1 MGRISG
7 ATYGGSVRYVAVTA
21 CPTGIAHTYMA
32 AEKLQTA
39 AAAAGHQIKVET
51 QGSIGAEN
59 VLTAADIAAADAVII
74 AADKNVEL
82 DRFAGKKVLKVGV
95 ADGVHK
101 PAELLDRAIN
111 APVQGGTV
119 VAATEEKVGVGQTL
133 YRALMAGVS
142 PMIPFV
148 VVGGLLIAVSLS
160 LGGSP
165 DPSGGLVVPEGS
177 FWWKMLQIGT
187 IAFKMMIP
195 ILAGFIAMSIAD
207 RPGLV
212 PGMITGLVANTGE
225 LYGSEAGSGFLG
237 AIVAGFLA
245 GYVTLTVKRVKV
257 PKFMAGIMPI
267 IVIPLVAT
275 VVSSLA
281 FIYVLGAPI
290 AGVFSGLTNWLSGL
304 TGANAVVLGVIL
316 GLMIAF
322 DMGGPVNKVAFLFG
336 VGLIA
341 TGQAAPMGMI
351 GAAIAAPPIG
361 QGLATVLRRKVYD
374 ESEQEL
380 GLAAMFMG
388 FFGITEG
395 AIPFAAA
402 DPARVIPAN
411 MVGGAVAGATA
422 ALFGATNAVPHGGGI
437 VALLGAVHGVPGYLI
452 AIALGSTVTAL
463 MTLGLKMRHQAKQ
476 QEAAAVPA
484 AAAREQ
490 SEQAIGSGAGA
501 ATAVATAPAK
511 VGLAQYITPETVA
524 VDLTATDRD
533 AAIAE
538 LVGIAAR
545 TGKVVDPAAVV
556 TSALAR
562 EAPVSTGLGDGI
574 AIPHAKTDA
583 VSEPVVVYARSRTGI
598 DWSSRDGVPASEI
611 FLIAVPEQAAG
622 DAHLSILSALSRK
635 LVNPAFRSKLSA
647 AGPDR
652 AYELLSNVQ

>member
-1 MGRISG
+1 M
-7 ATYGGSVRYVAVTA
+7 RYVAITA

-39 AAAAGHQIKVET
+39 AAEAGHEIKVET

-82 DRFAGKKVLKVGV
+82 DRFAGKRVLKVGV

-111 APVQGGTV
+111 APVQAGTAA
-119 VAATEEKVGVGQTL
+119 VATDQKVGLGATL

-160 LGGSP
+160 LGGTP
-165 DPSGGLVVPEGS
+165 DPSGGLVVPEGT

-187 IAFKMMIP
+187 IGFQMMIP

-212 PGMITGLVANTGE
+212 PGMITGIVANTGT

-237 AIVAGFLA
+237 AILAGFLA
-245 GYVTLTVKRVKV
+245 GYVTLGIKRVKV

-267 IVIPLVAT
+267 IVIPLFAT
-275 VVSSLA
+275 VVSALI

-290 AGVFSGLTNWLSGL
+290 AGLFTALTNWLSGL

-341 TGQAAPMGMI
+341 TGQTAPMGMI

-361 QGLATVLRRKVYD
+361 QGLATLLRRKLYD
-374 ESEQEL
+374 ESEQEM
-380 GLAAMFMG
+380 GLAATFMG

-422 ALFGATNAVPHGGGI
+422 AVFGATNAVPHGGGI

-476 QEAAAVPA
+476 RGSAETAAAESLEPSAV
-484 AAAREQ
+484 
-490 SEQAIGSGAGA
+490 GSGAAGA
-501 ATAVATAPAK
+501 RATGATGSATAVATAPAK
-511 VGLAQYITPETVA
+511 VGLAQYISAETVG
-524 VDLTATDRD
+524 VELTATDRD

-545 TGKVVDPAAVV
+545 TGKVNDPAAVV
-556 TSALAR
+556 ASALAR
-562 EAPVSTGLGDGI
+562 EATVSTGLGDGI

-583 VSEPVVVYARSRTGI
+583 VSEPVVVYARSRAGI
-598 DWSSRDGVPASEI
+598 DWSSRDGNPVTEL
-611 FLIAVPEQAAG
+611 FLIAVPQHAAG
-622 DAHLSILSALSRK
+622 DAHLTILGALSRK
-635 LVNPAFRSKLSA
+635 LVNAQFRSELSA
-647 AGPDR
+647 AGPGR
-652 AYELLSNVQ
+652 AYELLATVQ

>member
-1 MGRISG
+1 MRF
-7 ATYGGSVRYVAVTA
+7 VAITA

-32 AEKLQTA
+32 AEKLQVA
-39 AAAAGHQIKVET
+39 AAETGHEIKVET
-51 QGSIGAEN
+51 QGSIGTEN

-74 AADKNVEL
+74 AADKNVDL
-82 DRFAGKKVLKVGV
+82 GRFAGKKVLKVGV

-111 APVQGGTV
+111 APVQGGTAAV
-119 VAATEEKVGVGQTL
+119 ATEEKVGLGQTL

-160 LGGSP
+160 LGGTP
-165 DPSGGLVVPEGS
+165 DPEGGLVVPEGS

-187 IAFKMMIP
+187 IAFQMMIP

-212 PGMITGLVANTGE
+212 PGMITGIVANTGS

-245 GYVTLTVKRVKV
+245 GYVTLAVKRVKV

-267 IVIPLVAT
+267 IVIPLFAT

-290 AGVFSGLTNWLSGL
+290 AGLFSALTNWLSGL

-341 TGQAAPMGMI
+341 TGQTAPMGMI

-374 ESEQEL
+374 ESEQEM

-422 ALFGATNAVPHGGGI
+422 AIFGATNAVPHGGGI
-437 VALLGAVHGVPGYLI
+437 VAVLGAVHGIPGYLI

-463 MTLGLKMRHQAKQ
+463 MTLGLKMRHQAQ
-476 QEAAAVPA
+476 QQGAAEAPA
-484 AAAREQ
+484 AAS
-490 SEQAIGSGAGA
+490 SEPSERAAGPGAVA
-501 ATAVATAPAK
+501 ATSAIAVATAPAK
-511 VGLAQYITPETVA
+511 VGLGQYITPETVA
-524 VDLTATDRD
+524 VELTATDRD

-538 LVGIAAR
+538 MVGIAAR
-545 TGKVVDPAAVV
+545 TGKVNDPAAVV
-556 TSALAR
+556 ASALAR
-562 EAPVSTGLGDGI
+562 EATVSTGLGDGI

-583 VSEPVVVYARSRTGI
+583 VSEAVVVYARSRNGI
-598 DWSSRDGVPASEI
+598 DWSSRDGKPASEL

-622 DAHLSILSALSRK
+622 DAHLSILGALSRK
-635 LVNPAFRSKLSA
+635 LVNAQFRSELSA

-652 AYELLSNVQ
+652 AYELLATVQ

>member
-1 MGRISG
+1 M
-7 ATYGGSVRYVAVTA
+7 RYVAITA

-32 AEKLQTA
+32 AEKLQMA
-39 AAAAGHQIKVET
+39 ASEAGHEIKVET

-111 APVQGGTV
+111 APVQQGTAP
-119 VAATEEKVGVGQTL
+119 VAADEKGGLVTTL
-133 YRALMAGVS
+133 YKALMGGVS

-160 LGGSP
+160 LGGTP
-165 DPSGGLVVPEGS
+165 DAAGGLVVPEGS

-187 IAFKMMIP
+187 IAFQMMIP

-212 PGMITGLVANTGE
+212 PGMITGIVANTGT
-225 LYGSEAGSGFLG
+225 LNGSQAGSGFLG

-267 IVIPLVAT
+267 IVIPMVAT

-290 AGVFSGLTNWLSGL
+290 AGLFTALTNWLSGL
-304 TGANAVVLGVIL
+304 TGANAVVLGIIL

-341 TGQAAPMGMI
+341 TGQTAPMGMI
-351 GAAIAAPPIG
+351 GAAIAAPAIG
-361 QGLATVLRRKVYD
+361 QGLATVLRRKLYND
-374 ESEQEL
+374 SEQEM

-422 ALFGATNAVPHGGGI
+422 ALFGVTNAVPHGGGI
-437 VALLGAVHGVPGYLI
+437 VAVLGAVHGIPGYLI

-463 MTLGLKMRHQAKQ
+463 MTLGLKMRHRAKTA
-476 QEAAAVPA
+476 EAPAAVPS
-484 AAAREQ
+484 EQ
-490 SEQAIGSGAGA
+490 SEPPVGSAAGAVGA
-501 ATAVATAPAK
+501 ATAVAIAPAK
-511 VGLAQYITPETVA
+511 VGLAQYITADTVA
-524 VDLTATDRD
+524 VELTATDRD

-545 TGKVVDPAAVV
+545 TGKVDDPAAVV
-556 TSALAR
+556 ASALAR
-562 EAPVSTGLGDGI
+562 EATVSTGLGDGI

-583 VSEPVVVYARSRTGI
+583 VSEPVVVYARSRAGI
-598 DWSSRDGVPASEI
+598 DWSSRDGKPATEL

-622 DAHLSILSALSRK
+622 DAHLTILGGLSRK
-635 LVNPAFRSKLSA
+635 LVNPQFRAELSA

-652 AYELLSNVQ
+652 AYELLTAVQ

>member
-1 MGRISG
+1 
-7 ATYGGSVRYVAVTA
+7 
-21 CPTGIAHTYMA
+21 MA
-32 AEKLQTA
+32 AEKLQMA
-39 AAAAGHQIKVET
+39 ASEAGHEIKVET

-82 DRFAGKKVLKVGV
+82 DRFAGKKVLTVGV

-111 APVQGGTV
+111 APVQGGTAA
-119 VAATEEKVGVGQTL
+119 VAMEEKGGLGQTL

-160 LGGSP
+160 LGGTP
-165 DPSGGLVVPEGS
+165 DPSGGLVVPEGT

-187 IAFKMMIP
+187 IGFKLMIP

-212 PGMITGLVANTGE
+212 PGMITGIVANTGE

-245 GYVTLTVKRVKV
+245 GYVTLAIKRVKV

-267 IVIPLVAT
+267 IVIPLFAT

-290 AGVFSGLTNWLSGL
+290 AGLFTALTNWLSGL

-341 TGQAAPMGMI
+341 TGQTAPMGMI

-361 QGLATVLRRKVYD
+361 QGLATVLRRRLYD
-374 ESEQEL
+374 DSEQEL

-463 MTLGLKMRHQAKQ
+463 MTLGLKMRHRAKTAETP
-476 QEAAAVPA
+476 EAAPLEKL
-484 AAAREQ
+484 EQ
-490 SEQAIGSGAGA
+490 PVGSGSGAAQA
-501 ATAVATAPAK
+501 ATAVAIAPAK
-511 VGLAQYITPETVA
+511 VGLAQYITAETVA
-524 VDLTATDRD
+524 VELTATDRD

-545 TGKVVDPAAVV
+545 TGKVNDPATVV

-562 EAPVSTGLGDGI
+562 EATVSTGLGDGI

-583 VSEPVVVYARSRTGI
+583 VSEPVVVYARSRAGI
-598 DWSSRDGVPASEI
+598 DWSSRDGKPATEL

-622 DAHLSILSALSRK
+622 DAHLTILGALSRK
-635 LVNPAFRSKLSA
+635 LVNAQFRSELST

-652 AYELLSNVQ
+652 AYELLSDVQ

>member
-1 MGRISG
+1 
-7 ATYGGSVRYVAVTA
+7 
-21 CPTGIAHTYMA
+21 MA
-32 AEKLQTA
+32 AEKLQMA
-39 AAAAGHQIKVET
+39 ASEAGHEIKVET

-82 DRFAGKKVLKVGV
+82 DRFAGKKVLTVGV

-111 APVQGGTV
+111 APVQGGTAA
-119 VAATEEKVGVGQTL
+119 VAMEEKGGLGQTL

-160 LGGSP
+160 LGGTP
-165 DPSGGLVVPEGS
+165 DPSGGLVVPEGT

-187 IAFKMMIP
+187 IGFKLMIP

-212 PGMITGLVANTGE
+212 PGMITGIVANTGE

-245 GYVTLTVKRVKV
+245 GYVTLAIKRVKV

-267 IVIPLVAT
+267 IVIPLFAT

-290 AGVFSGLTNWLSGL
+290 AGLFTALTNWLSGL

-341 TGQAAPMGMI
+341 TGQTAPMGMI

-361 QGLATVLRRKVYD
+361 QGLATVLRRKLYD
-374 ESEQEL
+374 DSEQEL

-463 MTLGLKMRHQAKQ
+463 MTLGLKMRHRAKTAETP
-476 QEAAAVPA
+476 EAAPLEKL
-484 AAAREQ
+484 EQ
-490 SEQAIGSGAGA
+490 PVGSGSGAAQA
-501 ATAVATAPAK
+501 ATAVAIAPAK
-511 VGLAQYITPETVA
+511 VGLAQYITAETVA
-524 VDLTATDRD
+524 VELTATDRD

-545 TGKVVDPAAVV
+545 TGKVNDPATVV

-562 EAPVSTGLGDGI
+562 EATVSTGLGDGI

-583 VSEPVVVYARSRTGI
+583 VSEPVVVYARSRAGI
-598 DWSSRDGVPASEI
+598 DWSSRDGKPATEL

-622 DAHLSILSALSRK
+622 DAHLTILGALSRK
-635 LVNPAFRSKLSA
+635 LVNAQFRSELST

-652 AYELLSNVQ
+652 AYELLSDVQ

>member
-1 MGRISG
+1 
-7 ATYGGSVRYVAVTA
+7 
-21 CPTGIAHTYMA
+21 MA
-32 AEKLQTA
+32 AEKLQMA
-39 AAAAGHQIKVET
+39 ASEAGHEIKVET
-51 QGSIGAEN
+51 LGSIGSEN

-82 DRFAGKKVLKVGV
+82 DRFAGKRVLKVGV

-111 APVQGGTV
+111 APVQAGTAA
-119 VAATEEKVGVGQTL
+119 VATDEKVGLGQTL

-160 LGGSP
+160 VGDTP

-177 FWWKMLQIGT
+177 FWWKMLQIGS

-212 PGMITGLVANTGE
+212 PGMITGIVANTGE

-237 AIVAGFLA
+237 AILAGFLA
-245 GYVTLTVKRVKV
+245 GYVTRAVKRVKV

-267 IVIPLVAT
+267 IVIPLFAT
-275 VVSSLA
+275 VVSCLA

-290 AGVFSGLTNWLSGL
+290 AGLFTGLTNWLSGL
-304 TGANAVVLGVIL
+304 TGANAVVLGIIL

-341 TGQAAPMGMI
+341 TGQTAPMGMI

-361 QGLATVLRRKVYD
+361 QGLATVLRRKLYD
-374 ESEQEL
+374 ESEQEM

-452 AIALGSTVTAL
+452 AIALGSTATAL

-476 QEAAAVPA
+476 RGAAEAPVL
-484 AAAREQ
+484 EQ
-490 SEQAIGSGAGA
+490 SEQPGESGAAVAGA
-501 ATAVATAPAK
+501 AGLATAVATAPAK
-511 VGLAQYITPETVA
+511 VGLAQYITAETVA
-524 VDLTATDRD
+524 VELTATDRD

-545 TGKVVDPAAVV
+545 TGKVDDPAAVV
-556 TSALAR
+556 ASALAR
-562 EAPVSTGLGDGI
+562 EAFVSTGLGDGI

-583 VSEPVVVYARSRTGI
+583 VSEPVVVYARSRAGI
-598 DWSSRDGVPASEI
+598 DWSSRDGKPASDL
-611 FLIAVPEQAAG
+611 FLIAVPERAAG
-622 DAHLSILSALSRK
+622 DAHLRILGALSRK
-635 LVNPAFRSKLSA
+635 LVNPQFRSELSA

-652 AYELLSNVQ
+652 AYELLATVQ

>member
-1 MGRISG
+1 M
-7 ATYGGSVRYVAVTA
+7 RYVAVTA

-111 APVQGGTV
+111 APVQGGTAV
-119 VAATEEKVGVGQTL
+119 VATEEKVGLGQTL

-160 LGGSP
+160 LGGTP

-187 IAFKMMIP
+187 IGFKMMIP

-212 PGMITGLVANTGE
+212 PGMITGIVANTGD

-245 GYVTLTVKRVKV
+245 GYVTLTVKRLKV

-267 IVIPLVAT
+267 IVIPLFAT

-322 DMGGPVNKVAFLFG
+322 DMGGPVNKAAYTFAT
-336 VGLIA
+336 GLIA
-341 TGQAAPMGMI
+341 SQLYEPMAAAI
-351 GAAIAAPPIG
+351 GAGMTPP
-361 QGLATVLRRKVYD
+361 
-374 ESEQEL
+374 L
-380 GLAAMFMG
+380 GLALATKLFADRFSADEHEAG
-388 FFGITEG
+388 NAAAVLGISFITEG
-395 AIPFAAA
+395 AIPFAAK
-402 DPARVIPAN
+402 DPFRVIPSLMA
-411 MVGGAVAGATA
+411 GSAVAGMISMAV
-422 ALFGATNAVPHGGGI
+422 GAQLRVPHGGIFVLPIPNAVTSLGGYI
-437 VALLGAVHGVPGYLI
+437 VAMVAGTV
-452 AIALGSTVTAL
+452 VTAAL
-463 MTLGLKMRHQAKQ
+463 LAVLKPK
-476 QEAAAVPA
+476 
-484 AAAREQ
+484 
-490 SEQAIGSGAGA
+490 
-501 ATAVATAPAK
+501 
-511 VGLAQYITPETVA
+511 
-524 VDLTATDRD
+524 
-533 AAIAE
+533 
-538 LVGIAAR
+538 
-545 TGKVVDPAAVV
+545 
-556 TSALAR
+556 
-562 EAPVSTGLGDGI
+562 
-574 AIPHAKTDA
+574 
-583 VSEPVVVYARSRTGI
+583 
-598 DWSSRDGVPASEI
+598 
-611 FLIAVPEQAAG
+611 
-622 DAHLSILSALSRK
+622 
-635 LVNPAFRSKLSA
+635 
-647 AGPDR
+647 
-652 AYELLSNVQ
+652 SNV

>member
-1 MGRISG
+1 
-7 ATYGGSVRYVAVTA
+7 VRYVAITA

-32 AEKLQTA
+32 AEKLEMA
-39 AAAAGHQIKVET
+39 AADAGHEIKVET

-101 PAELLDRAIN
+101 PAELLERAVN
-111 APVQGGTV
+111 APVQAGTAA
-119 VAATEEKVGVGQTL
+119 AATEEKGSLGATL

-160 LGGSP
+160 LGGTP

-177 FWWKMLQIGT
+177 FWGKMLEIGS
-187 IAFKMMIP
+187 IAFKLMIP

-212 PGMITGLVANTGE
+212 PGMITGNVDNNAS

-245 GYVTLTVKRVKV
+245 GYVTLAIKRVKV

-267 IVIPLVAT
+267 IVIPMFAT
-275 VVSSLA
+275 VISSLA

-290 AGVFSGLTNWLSGL
+290 AGLFTGLTNWLSGL

-341 TGQAAPMGMI
+341 TGQTAPMGMI

-361 QGLATVLRRKVYD
+361 QGLATVLRRKLYN
-374 ESEQEL
+374 ETEHEM

-402 DPARVIPAN
+402 DPARVIPSN

-422 ALFGATNAVPHGGGI
+422 ALFGATNSVPHGGGI

-452 AIALGSTVTAL
+452 AIILGSVVTAL
-463 MTLGLKMRHQAKQ
+463 LTVGLKARHQATPLGAAE
-476 QEAAAVPA
+476 EAV
-484 AAAREQ
+484 RDQ
-490 SEQAIGSGAGA
+490 SEQAIGSGAATVAAGGA
-501 ATAVATAPAK
+501 GTALATAPAK

-538 LVGIAAR
+538 LVDIAAR
-545 TGKVVDPAAVV
+545 TGRVTDPAEVLS
-556 TSALAR
+556 SALAR
-562 EAPVSTGLGDGI
+562 EAFVSTGLGDGI

-583 VSEPVVVYARSRTGI
+583 VSEPVVVYARSRAGI
-598 DWSSRDGVPASEI
+598 DWGSRDGKPASEL
-611 FLIAVPEQAAG
+611 FLIAVPEHAAG
-622 DAHLSILSALSRK
+622 DTHLTILGSLSRK
-635 LVNPAFRSKLSA
+635 LVNPQWRSELSG

-652 AYELLSNVQ
+652 AYELLSTVQ

>member
-1 MGRISG
+1 
-7 ATYGGSVRYVAVTA
+7 
-21 CPTGIAHTYMA
+21 MA
-32 AEKLQTA
+32 AEKLQMA
-39 AAAAGHQIKVET
+39 ASEAGHEIKVET

-95 ADGVHK
+95 TDGVHK
-101 PAELLDRAIN
+101 PAELLERAIN
-111 APVQGGTV
+111 APVQAGTAAVATDDKGGL
-119 VAATEEKVGVGQTL
+119 GQTL
-133 YRALMAGVS
+133 YRSLMAGVS

-160 LGGSP
+160 LGGTP

-177 FWWKMLQIGT
+177 FWGKMLEIGS

-207 RPGLV
+207 RPGLA
-212 PGMITGLVANTGE
+212 PGMITGIVANTGT

-237 AIVAGFLA
+237 AIAAGFLA
-245 GYVTLTVKRVKV
+245 GYVTLAIKRVKV

-267 IVIPLVAT
+267 IVIPLFAT
-275 VVSSLA
+275 VISSLA

-290 AGVFSGLTNWLSGL
+290 AGLFTALTNWLSGL

-341 TGQAAPMGMI
+341 TGQTAPMGMI

-361 QGLATVLRRKVYD
+361 QGLATLLRRKLYN
-374 ESEQEL
+374 ESEHEM
-380 GLAAMFMG
+380 GLAALFMG

-437 VALLGAVHGVPGYLI
+437 VALLGAVHGIPGYFL
-452 AIALGSTVTAL
+452 AIALGSIVTAL
-463 MTLGLKMRHQAKQ
+463 MTVGLKSRHQAKQ
-476 QEAAAVPA
+476 PATPEPPA
-484 AAAREQ
+484 ASPPAQ
-490 SEQAIGSGAGA
+490 SAVGSGAA
-501 ATAVATAPAK
+501 TAAVATAVATAPAK
-511 VGLAQYITPETVA
+511 VGLAQYITPDTVA
-524 VDLTATDRD
+524 VDLTATDRN

-545 TGKVVDPAAVV
+545 TGRVDDPAAVIS
-556 TSALAR
+556 SALAR
-562 EAPVSTGLGDGI
+562 EAFVSTGLGDGI

-583 VSEPVVVYARSRTGI
+583 VSEPVVVYARSRAGI
-598 DWSSRDGVPASEI
+598 DWSARDGKPATEL

-622 DAHLSILSALSRK
+622 DAHLSILGSLSRK
-635 LVNPAFRSKLSA
+635 LVNPQWRSELTA
-647 AGPDR
+647 AGPER
-652 AYELLSNVQ
+652 AYELLSAVQ

>member
-1 MGRISG
+1 M
-7 ATYGGSVRYVAVTA
+7 RYVAVTA

-39 AAAAGHQIKVET
+39 AADAGHEIKVET

-82 DRFAGKKVLKVGV
+82 DRFAGKRVLKVGV

-101 PAELLDRAIN
+101 PAELLQRAIN
-111 APVQGGTV
+111 APIQGGTV
-119 VAATEEKVGVGQTL
+119 AVATDEKSGLGQTL

-160 LGGSP
+160 LGGTP

-187 IAFKMMIP
+187 IGFKMMIP

-212 PGMITGLVANTGE
+212 PGMITGIVANTGE

-237 AIVAGFLA
+237 AILAGFLA
-245 GYVTLTVKRVKV
+245 GYVTLTIKRLKV

-267 IVIPLVAT
+267 IVIPLFAT
-275 VVSSLA
+275 VVSCLA

-290 AGVFSGLTNWLSGL
+290 AGVFTGLTNWLSGL

-341 TGQAAPMGMI
+341 TGQTAPMGMI

-361 QGLATVLRRKVYD
+361 QGLATVLRRKLYD

-437 VALLGAVHGVPGYLI
+437 VALLGAVHGVVGYLI
-452 AIALGSTVTAL
+452 AIALGSVVTAL
-463 MTLGLKMRHQAKQ
+463 MTVGLKMRHRATQDD
-476 QEAAAVPA
+476 A
-484 AAAREQ
+484 AAAPAVASIEPTVVT
-490 SEQAIGSGAGA
+490 AGAAGA

-511 VGLAQYITPETVA
+511 VSLAQYISPDTVA
-524 VDLTATDRD
+524 IELAATDRD

-545 TGKVVDPAAVV
+545 TGKVTDPAGVV
-556 TSALAR
+556 AGALAR
-562 EAPVSTGLGDGI
+562 EAAVSTGLGDGI

-583 VSEPVVVYARSRTGI
+583 VTEPVVVYARSRAGI
-598 DWSSRDGVPASEI
+598 DWSSRDGIPATEL
-611 FLIAVPEQAAG
+611 FLIAVPEHAAG
-622 DAHLSILSALSRK
+622 NTHLSILGALSRK
-635 LVNPAFRSKLSA
+635 LVNAKFRAELSA

-652 AYELLSNVQ
+652 AYELLSSVE

>member
-1 MGRISG
+1 M
-7 ATYGGSVRYVAVTA
+7 RYVAVTA

-32 AEKLQTA
+32 AEKLQMA
-39 AAAAGHQIKVET
+39 AAEAGHEIKVET

-82 DRFAGKKVLKVGV
+82 DRFAGKKVLRVGV

-101 PAELLDRAIN
+101 PAELLTRAIN
-111 APVQGGTV
+111 APVQEGTAA
-119 VAATEEKVGVGQTL
+119 VATDEKAGLGQTL

-160 LGGSP
+160 LGGTP
-165 DPSGGLVVPEGS
+165 DAEGGLAVPEGS
-177 FWWKMLQIGT
+177 FWWKLLQIGK
-187 IAFKMMIP
+187 IGFQMMIP

-212 PGMITGLVANTGE
+212 PGMITGIVANTGS

-245 GYVTLTVKRVKV
+245 GYVTLTIKRLKV

-267 IVIPLVAT
+267 IVIPLFAT

-290 AGVFSGLTNWLSGL
+290 AGLFSGLTNWLSGL

-341 TGQAAPMGMI
+341 TGQTAPMGMI

-361 QGLATVLRRKVYD
+361 QGLATVLRRTLYD
-374 ESEQEL
+374 DSEQEL

-437 VALLGAVHGVPGYLI
+437 VAVLGAVHGIPGYLI
-452 AIALGSTVTAL
+452 AIALGSVVTAL
-463 MTLGLKMRHQAKQ
+463 TTVGLKMRHRAKPA
-476 QEAAAVPA
+476 EAPA
-484 AAAREQ
+484 AASLEQ
-490 SEQAIGSGAGA
+490 SEQAVGSGSGAAQATTAVA
-501 ATAVATAPAK
+501 ATAVITAPAK
-511 VGLAQYITPETVA
+511 VGLAQYITADTVA
-524 VDLTATDRD
+524 VELASTDRD

-545 TGKVVDPAAVV
+545 TGKVNDPAAVV
-556 TSALAR
+556 ASALAR
-562 EAPVSTGLGDGI
+562 EATVSTGLGDGI

-583 VSEPVVVYARSRTGI
+583 VSEPVVVYARSRAGI
-598 DWSSRDGVPASEI
+598 DWSSRDGKPATEL

-622 DAHLSILSALSRK
+622 DAHLTILSALSRK
-635 LVNPAFRSKLSA
+635 LVNPQFRSELST

-652 AYELLSNVQ
+652 AYELLTTVQ

>member
-1 MGRISG
+1 M
-7 ATYGGSVRYVAVTA
+7 RYVAITA

-32 AEKLQTA
+32 AEKLQMA
-39 AAAAGHQIKVET
+39 ASEAGHEIKVET

-82 DRFAGKKVLKVGV
+82 DRFAGKKVLTVGV

-111 APVQGGTV
+111 APVQGGTAA
-119 VAATEEKVGVGQTL
+119 VAMEEKGGLGQTL

-160 LGGSP
+160 LGGTP
-165 DPSGGLVVPEGS
+165 DPSGGLVVPEGT

-187 IAFKMMIP
+187 IGFKLMIP

-212 PGMITGLVANTGE
+212 PGMITGIVANTGE

-245 GYVTLTVKRVKV
+245 GYVTLAIKRVKV

-267 IVIPLVAT
+267 IVIPLFAT

-290 AGVFSGLTNWLSGL
+290 AGLFTALTNWLSGL

-341 TGQAAPMGMI
+341 TGQTAPMGMI

-361 QGLATVLRRKVYD
+361 QGLATVLRRKLYD
-374 ESEQEL
+374 DSEQEL

-463 MTLGLKMRHQAKQ
+463 MTLGLKMRHRAKTAETP
-476 QEAAAVPA
+476 EAAPLEKL
-484 AAAREQ
+484 EQ
-490 SEQAIGSGAGA
+490 PVGSGSGAAQA
-501 ATAVATAPAK
+501 ATAVAIAPAK
-511 VGLAQYITPETVA
+511 VGLAQYITAETVA
-524 VDLTATDRD
+524 VELTATDRD

-545 TGKVVDPAAVV
+545 TGKVNDPATVV

-562 EAPVSTGLGDGI
+562 EATVSTGLGDGI

-583 VSEPVVVYARSRTGI
+583 VSEPVVVYARSRAGI
-598 DWSSRDGVPASEI
+598 DWSSRDGKPATEL

-622 DAHLSILSALSRK
+622 DAHLTILGALSRK
-635 LVNPAFRSKLSA
+635 LVNAQFRSELST

-652 AYELLSNVQ
+652 AYELLSDVQ

>member
-1 MGRISG
+1 M
-7 ATYGGSVRYVAVTA
+7 RYVAVTA

-32 AEKLQTA
+32 AEKLQMA
-39 AAAAGHQIKVET
+39 ADEGGHEIKVET

-95 ADGVHK
+95 AEGVHK
-101 PAELLDRAIN
+101 PAELLARAIN
-111 APVQGGTV
+111 APVQGGTAAV
-119 VAATEEKVGVGQTL
+119 VTEEKVGLGQNL
-133 YRALMAGVS
+133 YRSLMAGVS

-160 LGGSP
+160 LGGTP
-165 DPSGGLVVPEGS
+165 DPSGGLVVPEGT

-187 IAFKMMIP
+187 IAFQMMIP

-212 PGMITGLVANTGE
+212 PGMITGIVANTGN

-237 AIVAGFLA
+237 AILAGFLA
-245 GYVTLTVKRVKV
+245 GYVTLAIKGVKV

-267 IVIPLVAT
+267 IVIPMVAT

-281 FIYVLGAPI
+281 FIYVLGRPI
-290 AGVFSGLTNWLSGL
+290 AGLFTALTNWLSGL
-304 TGANAVVLGVIL
+304 TGANAVLLGVIL

-341 TGQAAPMGMI
+341 TGQTAPMGMI

-361 QGLATVLRRKVYD
+361 QGLATLLRRKLYND
-374 ESEQEL
+374 SEKEM

-422 ALFGATNAVPHGGGI
+422 ALFGVANSVPHGGGI
-437 VALLGAVHGVPGYLI
+437 VALLGAVQGVPGYLI
-452 AIALGSTVTAL
+452 AIGLGSTVTAL
-463 MTLGLKMRHQAKQ
+463 MTLGLKSRHQAKQ
-476 QEAAAVPA
+476 QGAAEAPATAPRETSEATAVSGGAAVGTAAA
-484 AAAREQ
+484 
-490 SEQAIGSGAGA
+490 
-501 ATAVATAPAK
+501 AVATAPAK
-511 VGLAQYITPETVA
+511 VGLAQYITADTVG
-524 VDLTATDRD
+524 VELTATDREG
-533 AAIAE
+533 AIAE
-538 LVGIAAR
+538 LVDIAAR
-545 TGKVVDPAAVV
+545 TGRVNDPAEVVSSAV
-556 TSALAR
+556 AR
-562 EAPVSTGLGDGI
+562 ERAITTALGDGI

-583 VSEPVVVYARSRTGI
+583 VSEPVVVYARSREGI
-598 DWSSRDGVPASEI
+598 DWSARDGKPATEL

-622 DAHLSILSALSRK
+622 DAHLSILGSLSRK
-635 LVNPAFRSKLSA
+635 LVNPQFRAELSA
-647 AGPDR
+647 AGPQR
-652 AYELLSNVQ
+652 AYEMLGTVQ

>member
-1 MGRISG
+1 M
-7 ATYGGSVRYVAVTA
+7 RYVAITA

-32 AEKLQTA
+32 AEKLQMA
-39 AAAAGHQIKVET
+39 AAESGHEIKVET

-95 ADGVHK
+95 ADGVQK

-111 APVQGGTV
+111 APVQSGTAAV
-119 VAATEEKVGVGQTL
+119 ATEEKTGLGQTL

-160 LGGSP
+160 LGGTP
-165 DPSGGLVVPEGS
+165 DAEGGLVVPEGS
-177 FWWKMLQIGT
+177 FWWKLLQIGT

-212 PGMITGLVANTGE
+212 PGMITGIVANTGD
-225 LYGSEAGSGFLG
+225 LYGSAAGSGFLG
-237 AIVAGFLA
+237 AILAGFLA
-245 GYVTLTVKRVKV
+245 GYVTRAVKRVKV

-267 IVIPLVAT
+267 IVIPLFAT
-275 VVSSLA
+275 VFSCLV

-290 AGVFSGLTNWLSGL
+290 AGLFTGLTNWLSGL
-304 TGANAVVLGVIL
+304 TGANAVVLGIIL

-341 TGQAAPMGMI
+341 TGQTAPMGMI

-361 QGLATVLRRKVYD
+361 QGLATVLRRKLYD
-374 ESEQEL
+374 DSEQEL

-437 VALLGAVHGVPGYLI
+437 VALLGAVHGIPGYLI

-463 MTLGLKMRHQAKQ
+463 MTLGLKMRHQAKTA
-476 QEAAAVPA
+476 EAPA
-484 AAAREQ
+484 AESLVQPAVGA
-490 SEQAIGSGAGA
+490 GSGAALA
-501 ATAVATAPAK
+501 ATAVAVAPAK
-511 VGLAQYITPETVA
+511 VGLAQYITAETVA
-524 VDLTATDRD
+524 VELTATDRD

-545 TGKVVDPAAVV
+545 TGKVNDPAAVV
-556 TSALAR
+556 ASALAR
-562 EAPVSTGLGDGI
+562 EATVSTGLGDGI

-583 VSEPVVVYARSRTGI
+583 VAEPVVVYARSRAGI
-598 DWSSRDGVPASEI
+598 DWSSRDGKPATEL

-622 DAHLSILSALSRK
+622 DAHLTILGALSRK
-635 LVNPAFRSKLSA
+635 LVNPQFRSELSA

-652 AYELLSNVQ
+652 AYELLTTVSNG

>member
-1 MGRISG
+1 M
-7 ATYGGSVRYVAVTA
+7 RYVAITA

-32 AEKLQTA
+32 AEKLQA
-39 AAAAGHQIKVET
+39 AAADAGHEIKVET

-82 DRFAGKKVLKVGV
+82 DRFAGKRVLKVGV

-101 PAELLDRAIN
+101 PAELLDRALK

-119 VAATEEKVGVGQTL
+119 AVATEEKSGVGQTL

-160 LGGSP
+160 LGGTP

-187 IAFKMMIP
+187 IGFKMMIP

-212 PGMITGLVANTGE
+212 PGMITGIVANTGT

-237 AIVAGFLA
+237 AILAGFLA
-245 GYVTLTVKRVKV
+245 GYVTSTIKRVKV

-267 IVIPLVAT
+267 IVIPLLAT
-275 VVSSLA
+275 VVSCLA

-341 TGQAAPMGMI
+341 TGQTAPMGMI

-361 QGLATVLRRKVYD
+361 QGLATVLRRTLYD
-374 ESEQEL
+374 DSEQEL

-437 VALLGAVHGVPGYLI
+437 VALLGAVHGVVGYLI
-452 AIALGSTVTAL
+452 AIALGSGVTAL
-463 MTLGLKMRHQAKQ
+463 MTVGLKMRHHAAQSDAGEAPAAPPMEQ
-476 QEAAAVPA
+476 SSVGVGTAGVAAAAAVV
-484 AAAREQ
+484 
-490 SEQAIGSGAGA
+490 
-501 ATAVATAPAK
+501 TASVK
-511 VGLAQYITPETVA
+511 VGLAQYITPDTVA
-524 VDLTATDRD
+524 VELSATDRD

-545 TGKVVDPAAVV
+545 TGRVNDPAAVV
-556 TSALAR
+556 ASALAR
-562 EAPVSTGLGDGI
+562 EATVSTGLGDGI

-583 VSEPVVVYARSRTGI
+583 VSEPVVVYARSRAGI
-598 DWSSRDGVPASEI
+598 DWSSRDGKPATEL

-622 DAHLSILSALSRK
+622 NTHLSILGSLSRK
-635 LVNPAFRSKLSA
+635 LVNAQFRSELSA

-652 AYELLSNVQ
+652 VYELLASVE

>member
-1 MGRISG
+1 M
-7 ATYGGSVRYVAVTA
+7 RYVAVTA

-32 AEKLQTA
+32 AEKLQTVA
-39 AAAAGHQIKVET
+39 ADLGHEIKVET

-59 VLTAADIAAADAVII
+59 VLTAADIASADAVII

-82 DRFAGKKVLKVGV
+82 GRFAGKKVLKVGV
-95 ADGVHK
+95 ADGIHK
-101 PAELLDRAIN
+101 PAELFERAIA
-111 APVQGGTV
+111 APVQSGIAS
-119 VAATEEKVGVGQTL
+119 AATEENASLGQTL

-160 LGGSP
+160 LGGTP

-187 IAFKMMIP
+187 IGFKMMIP

-212 PGMITGLVANTGE
+212 PGMITGIVANTGD

-237 AIVAGFLA
+237 AILAGFLA

-290 AGVFSGLTNWLSGL
+290 AGIFNGLTNWLSGL

-341 TGQAAPMGMI
+341 TGQMAPMGMI

-361 QGLATVLRRKVYD
+361 QGLATVLRRKLYD

-411 MVGGAVAGATA
+411 MLGGAVAGATA
-422 ALFGATNAVPHGGGI
+422 ALFGSTNAVPHGGGI
-437 VALLGAVHGVPGYLI
+437 VALLGAVHGVVGYLI
-452 AIALGSTVTAL
+452 AIALGSAVTAVT
-463 MTLGLKMRHQAKQ
+463 TLGLKARHQAKQ
-476 QEAAAVPA
+476 RGTAEAPA
-484 AAAREQ
+484 TAPLEH
-490 SEQAIGSGAGA
+490 SEQARVSGAV
-501 ATAVATAPAK
+501 AVATAPAK
-511 VGLAQYITPETVA
+511 IGLARYITADTVA
-524 VDLTATDRD
+524 VELSATDRD

-545 TGKVVDPAAVV
+545 TGKVNDPAAVV
-556 TSALAR
+556 AGALAR
-562 EAPVSTGLGDGI
+562 EATVSTGLGDGI

-583 VSEPVVVYARSRTGI
+583 VSEPVVVYARSRAGI
-598 DWSSRDGVPASEI
+598 DWSSRDGIPAKDL

-635 LVNPAFRSKLSA
+635 LVNAQFRSELSA
-647 AGPDR
+647 AGPVR
-652 AYELLSNVQ
+652 AYELLSDVR

>member
-1 MGRISG
+1 M
-7 ATYGGSVRYVAVTA
+7 RYVAITA

-32 AEKLQTA
+32 AEKLQMA
-39 AAAAGHQIKVET
+39 ASESGHELKVET

-74 AADKNVEL
+74 AADKNVDL
-82 DRFAGKKVLKVGV
+82 DRFAGKRVLTVGV
-95 ADGVHK
+95 ADGIHK
-101 PAELLDRAIN
+101 PAELLMRAIN
-111 APVQGGTV
+111 APVQAGTAAV
-119 VAATEEKVGVGQTL
+119 ATEENISLGQTL

-160 LGGSP
+160 LGGTP
-165 DPSGGLVVPEGS
+165 DPSGGLVVPEGT

-187 IAFKMMIP
+187 IGFQMMIP

-212 PGMITGLVANTGE
+212 PGMITGIVANTGTI
-225 LYGSEAGSGFLG
+225 YGSEAGSGFLG
-237 AIVAGFLA
+237 AILAGFLA
-245 GYVTLTVKRVKV
+245 GYVTLAIKRVKV

-267 IVIPLVAT
+267 IVIPMFAT

-281 FIYVLGAPI
+281 FIYVLGKPI
-290 AGVFSGLTNWLSGL
+290 AGLFSALTNWLSGL
-304 TGANAVVLGVIL
+304 SGANAVVLGIIL
-316 GLMIAF
+316 GVMIAF

-341 TGQAAPMGMI
+341 TGQTAPMGMI

-361 QGLATVLRRKVYD
+361 QGLATVLRRKLYD
-374 ESEQEL
+374 DSEQEM

-388 FFGITEG
+388 LFGITEG

-422 ALFGATNAVPHGGGI
+422 ALFGVTNAVPHGGGI
-437 VALLGAVHGVPGYLI
+437 VAVLGAVHGIPGYLI
-452 AIALGSTVTAL
+452 AIALGSIVTAL
-463 MTLGLKMRHQAKQ
+463 MTLGLKMRHQANQ
-476 QEAAAVPA
+476 RGAARVPA
-484 AAAREQ
+484 AASLEQ
-490 SEQAIGSGAGA
+490 SEHAVGSGFGAAQA

-511 VGLAQYITPETVA
+511 VGLAQYITAETVA

-545 TGKVVDPAAVV
+545 TGRVNNPAAVV
-556 TSALAR
+556 ASALDR
-562 EAPVSTGLGDGI
+562 EAFVSTGLGDGI

-583 VSEPVVVYARSRTGI
+583 VSEPVVVYARSRAGI
-598 DWSSRDGVPASEI
+598 DWSSRDGKPATEL

-622 DAHLSILSALSRK
+622 DAHLTILGSLSRK
-635 LVNPAFRSKLSA
+635 LVNPQFRSELSA
-647 AGPDR
+647 AGPDQ
-652 AYELLSNVQ
+652 AYELLATVE

>member
-1 MGRISG
+1 M
-7 ATYGGSVRYVAVTA
+7 RYVAVTA

-32 AEKLQTA
+32 AEKLQMA
-39 AAAAGHQIKVET
+39 ASEAGHEIKVET

-74 AADKNVEL
+74 AADKNVEV

-101 PAELLDRAIN
+101 PAELLERAIN
-111 APVQGGTV
+111 APVQAGTV
-119 VAATEEKVGVGQTL
+119 AVATEEKGGLGQTL

-160 LGGSP
+160 LGGTP

-177 FWWKMLQIGT
+177 FWGKMLEIGS

-207 RPGLV
+207 RPGLA
-212 PGMITGLVANTGE
+212 PGMITGIVANTGS

-245 GYVTLTVKRVKV
+245 GYVTLAVKRLKV

-267 IVIPLVAT
+267 IVIPLIGT

-290 AGVFSGLTNWLSGL
+290 AGLFGALTRWLSGL

-341 TGQAAPMGMI
+341 TGQTAPMGMI

-361 QGLATVLRRKVYD
+361 QGLATVLRRTLYD
-374 ESEQEL
+374 DSEQEL

-437 VALLGAVHGVPGYLI
+437 VALLGAVHGIPGYFI
-452 AIALGSTVTAL
+452 AIALGSSVTAL
-463 MTLGLKMRHQAKQ
+463 MTVGLKSRHQAKQ
-476 QEAAAVPA
+476 PNAAKAPETASPEPSAPAVASIAAA
-484 AAAREQ
+484 
-490 SEQAIGSGAGA
+490 GT

-511 VGLAQYITPETVA
+511 VGLAQYITPDTVA
-524 VDLTATDRD
+524 VELTATDRD

-538 LVGIAAR
+538 LVDIAAR
-545 TGKVVDPAAVV
+545 TGRVDDAAAVV

-562 EAPVSTGLGDGI
+562 EAFVSTGLGDGI

-583 VSEPVVVYARSRTGI
+583 VSEPVVVYARAREGI
-598 DWSSRDGVPASEI
+598 DWSARDGKAATEL

-622 DAHLSILSALSRK
+622 DTHLSILGALSRK
-635 LVNPAFRSKLSA
+635 LVNPQWRSELTA
-647 AGPDR
+647 AEPAR
-652 AYELLSNVQ
+652 AYELLSAVQ

>member
-1 MGRISG
+1 
-7 ATYGGSVRYVAVTA
+7 
-21 CPTGIAHTYMA
+21 MA

-39 AAAAGHQIKVET
+39 AAEAGHEIKVET

-74 AADKNVEL
+74 AADKNVEM

-101 PAELLDRAIN
+101 PAELLERAIN
-111 APVQGGTV
+111 APVQGGTIAV
-119 VAATEEKVGVGQTL
+119 ATEEKTGLGQTL

-160 LGGSP
+160 LGGTP
-165 DPSGGLVVPEGS
+165 DPSGGLAVPEGS

-187 IAFKMMIP
+187 IGFKMMIP

-212 PGMITGLVANTGE
+212 PGMITGIVANTGE
-225 LYGSEAGSGFLG
+225 LYGSGAGSGFLG
-237 AIVAGFLA
+237 AILAGFLA
-245 GYVTLTVKRVKV
+245 GYVTRAIKRVKV
-257 PKFMAGIMPI
+257 PRFMAGIMPI
-267 IVIPLVAT
+267 IVSPLFAT
-275 VVSSLA
+275 VVSCLA
-281 FIYVLGAPI
+281 FIYALGAPI
-290 AGVFSGLTNWLSGL
+290 AGLFTGLTNWLSGL
-304 TGANAVVLGVIL
+304 TGANAVVLGIIL

-361 QGLATVLRRKVYD
+361 QGLATVLRRKLYD
-374 ESEQEL
+374 DSEQEL

-411 MVGGAVAGATA
+411 MAGGAVAGATA

-463 MTLGLKMRHQAKQ
+463 MTVGLKLRHRAKQ
-476 QEAAAVPA
+476 SDAAETPA
-484 AAAREQ
+484 AATLDQ
-490 SEQAIGSGAGA
+490 SGQPVGSGAGGV
-501 ATAVATAPAK
+501 ATATVVATAPAK
-511 VGLAQYITPETVA
+511 VGLAQYISPDTVG
-524 VDLTATDRD
+524 VELTATDRD

-545 TGKVVDPAAVV
+545 TGRVNDPAAVV

-562 EAPVSTGLGDGI
+562 EATVSTGLGDGI

-583 VSEPVVVYARSRTGI
+583 VSEPVVVYARSRAGI
-598 DWSSRDGVPASEI
+598 DWGSRDGKPASEL

-622 DAHLSILSALSRK
+622 DAHLAILGALSRK
-635 LVNPAFRSKLSA
+635 LVNAQFRSELSA
-647 AGPDR
+647 AGPGR
-652 AYELLSNVQ
+652 AYDLLSTVR

>member
-1 MGRISG
+1 M
-7 ATYGGSVRYVAVTA
+7 
-21 CPTGIAHTYMA
+21 
-32 AEKLQTA
+32 
-39 AAAAGHQIKVET
+39 
-51 QGSIGAEN
+51 
-59 VLTAADIAAADAVII
+59 
-74 AADKNVEL
+74 
-82 DRFAGKKVLKVGV
+82 
-95 ADGVHK
+95 
-101 PAELLDRAIN
+101 
-111 APVQGGTV
+111 
-119 VAATEEKVGVGQTL
+119 
-133 YRALMAGVS
+133 
-142 PMIPFV
+142 
-148 VVGGLLIAVSLS
+148 
-160 LGGSP
+160 
-165 DPSGGLVVPEGS
+165 PEGS

-187 IAFKMMIP
+187 IGFKLMIP

-212 PGMITGLVANTGE
+212 PGMITGIVANTGE

-245 GYVTLTVKRVKV
+245 GYVTLAIKRVKV

-267 IVIPLVAT
+267 IVIPLFAT

-290 AGVFSGLTNWLSGL
+290 AGLFTALTNWLSGL

-341 TGQAAPMGMI
+341 TGQTAPMGMI

-361 QGLATVLRRKVYD
+361 QGLATVLRRRLYD
-374 ESEQEL
+374 DSEQEL

-463 MTLGLKMRHQAKQ
+463 MTLGLKMRHRAKTAETP
-476 QEAAAVPA
+476 EAAPLEKL
-484 AAAREQ
+484 EQ
-490 SEQAIGSGAGA
+490 PVGSGSGAAQA
-501 ATAVATAPAK
+501 ATAVAIAPAK
-511 VGLAQYITPETVA
+511 VGLAQYITAETVA
-524 VDLTATDRD
+524 VELTATDRD

-545 TGKVVDPAAVV
+545 TGKVNDPATVV

-562 EAPVSTGLGDGI
+562 EATVSTGLGDGI

-583 VSEPVVVYARSRTGI
+583 VSEPVVVYARSRAGI
-598 DWSSRDGVPASEI
+598 DWSSRDGKPATEL

-622 DAHLSILSALSRK
+622 DAHLTILGALSRK
-635 LVNPAFRSKLSA
+635 LVNAQFRSELST

-652 AYELLSNVQ
+652 AYELLSDVQ

>member
-1 MGRISG
+1 M
-7 ATYGGSVRYVAVTA
+7 RYVAITA

-32 AEKLQTA
+32 AEKLQVA
-39 AAAAGHQIKVET
+39 AAEAGHEIKVET

-95 ADGVHK
+95 AEGVHK
-101 PAELLDRAIN
+101 PAELLDRAIS
-111 APVQGGTV
+111 APVQGGTAAV
-119 VAATEEKVGVGQTL
+119 VTEEKAGLGQNL
-133 YRALMAGVS
+133 YRSLMAGVS

-160 LGGSP
+160 LGGTP
-165 DPSGGLVVPEGS
+165 DPSGGLVVPEGT

-187 IAFKMMIP
+187 IGFQMMIP

-212 PGMITGLVANTGE
+212 PGMITGIVANTGS
-225 LYGSEAGSGFLG
+225 LYNSEAGSGFLG
-237 AIVAGFLA
+237 AILAGFLA
-245 GYVTLTVKRVKV
+245 GYVTLAVKRVKV

-267 IVIPLVAT
+267 IVIPMVAT

-281 FIYVLGAPI
+281 FIYVLGRPI
-290 AGVFSGLTNWLSGL
+290 AGLFTALTNWLSGL
-304 TGANAVVLGVIL
+304 TGANAVLLGVVL

-341 TGQAAPMGMI
+341 TGQTAPMGMI
-351 GAAIAAPPIG
+351 GAAIATPAIG
-361 QGLATVLRRKVYD
+361 QGLATVLRRKLYND
-374 ESEQEL
+374 SEQEL

-422 ALFGATNAVPHGGGI
+422 ALFGVANSVPHGGGI
-437 VALLGAVHGVPGYLI
+437 VALLGAVQGVPGYLI

-463 MTLGLKMRHQAKQ
+463 MTLGLKVRHQAKQ
-476 QEAAAVPA
+476 QGAAEVPA
-484 AAAREQ
+484 AAPRET
-490 SEQAIGSGAGA
+490 SEPTTVSAAAGA
-501 ATAVATAPAK
+501 ATVAVATAPAK
-511 VGLAQYITPETVA
+511 VGLAQYITAETVG
-524 VDLTATDRD
+524 VELTATDRD

-545 TGKVVDPAAVV
+545 TGRVIDPEEVVNSAV
-556 TSALAR
+556 AR
-562 EAPVSTGLGDGI
+562 EVAITTALGDGI

-583 VSEPVVVYARSRTGI
+583 VSEPVVVYARSRDGI
-598 DWSSRDGVPASEI
+598 DWSSRDGKPATEL

-622 DAHLSILSALSRK
+622 DAHLSILGALSRK
-635 LVNPAFRSKLSA
+635 LVNPQFRAELSA
-647 AGPDR
+647 AGPEQ
-652 AYELLSNVQ
+652 AYELLSTVQ

>member
-1 MGRISG
+1 M
-7 ATYGGSVRYVAVTA
+7 RYVAITA

-32 AEKLQTA
+32 AEKLQMA
-39 AAAAGHQIKVET
+39 AAEAGHEIKVET

-74 AADKNVEL
+74 AADKNVEV
-82 DRFAGKKVLKVGV
+82 DRFAGKKVLKVAV
-95 ADGVHK
+95 AEGVHK
-101 PAELLDRAIN
+101 PAELLDRAIS
-111 APVQGGTV
+111 APVQGGTAAV
-119 VAATEEKVGVGQTL
+119 VTEEKVGLGRTL
-133 YRALMAGVS
+133 YRSLMAGVS

-160 LGGSP
+160 LGGTP
-165 DPSGGLVVPEGS
+165 DPSGGLVVPEGT

-187 IAFKMMIP
+187 IGFQMMIP

-212 PGMITGLVANTGE
+212 PGMITGIVANTGS

-237 AIVAGFLA
+237 AILAGFLA
-245 GYVTLTVKRVKV
+245 GYVTLAIKGVKV
-257 PKFMAGIMPI
+257 PKFIAGIMPI
-267 IVIPLVAT
+267 IVIPMVAT

-281 FIYVLGAPI
+281 FIYVLGRPI
-290 AGVFSGLTNWLSGL
+290 AGLFTVLTNWLSGL
-304 TGANAVVLGVIL
+304 TGANAVLLGVVL

-341 TGQAAPMGMI
+341 TGQTAPMGMI

-361 QGLATVLRRKVYD
+361 QGLATLLRRRLYND
-374 ESEQEL
+374 SEQEM

-422 ALFGATNAVPHGGGI
+422 ALFGAANSVPHGGGI
-437 VALLGAVHGVPGYLI
+437 VALLGAVQGVPGYLI

-463 MTLGLKMRHQAKQ
+463 MTLGLKARHQAKQ
-476 QEAAAVPA
+476 QGAAAVPA
-484 AAAREQ
+484 AAPAETPEQ
-490 SEQAIGSGAGA
+490 TVASGA
-501 ATAVATAPAK
+501 ATAATVGGTAAAVATAPAK
-511 VGLAQYITPETVA
+511 VGLAQYITAETVG
-524 VDLTATDRD
+524 VELTATDRD

-545 TGKVVDPAAVV
+545 TGRVNDPAEVVSSAV
-556 TSALAR
+556 AR
-562 EAPVSTGLGDGI
+562 EVAITTALGDGI

-583 VSEPVVVYARSRTGI
+583 VSEPVVVYARSKEGI
-598 DWSSRDGVPASEI
+598 DWSARDGKPATEL

-622 DAHLSILSALSRK
+622 DAHLSILGALSRK
-635 LVNPAFRSKLSA
+635 LVNPQFRAELSA
-647 AGPDR
+647 AGPEG
-652 AYELLSNVQ
+652 AYELLATLQ

>member
-1 MGRISG
+1 M
-7 ATYGGSVRYVAVTA
+7 RYVAVTA

-39 AAAAGHQIKVET
+39 AAAAGHEIKVET

-101 PAELLDRAIN
+101 PAELLERAVN

-119 VAATEEKVGVGQTL
+119 AVTAEEKTGLGQTL

-160 LGGSP
+160 LGGTP
-165 DPSGGLVVPEGS
+165 DPSGGLVVPEGT

-187 IAFKMMIP
+187 IGFQMMIP

-212 PGMITGLVANTGE
+212 PGMITGIVANTGTI
-225 LYGSEAGSGFLG
+225 YGSEAGSGFLG
-237 AIVAGFLA
+237 AILAGFLA
-245 GYVTLTVKRVKV
+245 GYVTLAVKRVKV

-267 IVIPLVAT
+267 IVIPMVAT

-281 FIYVLGAPI
+281 FVYVLGKPI
-290 AGVFSGLTNWLSGL
+290 AALFTALTGWLSGL
-304 TGANAVVLGVIL
+304 TGANAVVLGIIL

-341 TGQAAPMGMI
+341 TGQTAPMGMI

-361 QGLATVLRRKVYD
+361 QGLATVLRRKLYD
-374 ESEQEL
+374 DSEQEM

-437 VALLGAVHGVPGYLI
+437 VAVLGAVHGIPGYLI
-452 AIALGSTVTAL
+452 AIALGSAATAL
-463 MTLGLKMRHQAKQ
+463 MTVGLKMRHQATQ
-476 QEAAAVPA
+476 QGATEEPSAAPPEQSDAAV
-484 AAAREQ
+484 R
-490 SEQAIGSGAGA
+490 SGVVATGT
-501 ATAVATAPAK
+501 ATAVAAAPAK
-511 VGLAQYITPETVA
+511 TGLAQYITAQTVGIE
-524 VDLTATDRD
+524 LTATERD

-545 TGKVVDPAAVV
+545 TGAVNDPAAVV
-556 TSALAR
+556 AAALAR
-562 EAPVSTGLGDGI
+562 EATVSTGLGDGI

-583 VSEPVVVYARSRTGI
+583 VSEPVVVYARSRSGI
-598 DWSSRDGVPASEI
+598 DWSARDGKPATEL

-622 DAHLSILSALSRK
+622 NAHLTILGALSRK
-635 LVNPAFRSKLSA
+635 LVNPQFRSELSA

-652 AYELLSNVQ
+652 AHELLATVQ

>member
-1 MGRISG
+1 M
-7 ATYGGSVRYVAVTA
+7 RYVAVTA

-32 AEKLQTA
+32 AEKLQMA
-39 AAAAGHQIKVET
+39 ASEAGHEIKVET

-101 PAELLDRAIN
+101 PAELLERAIN
-111 APVQGGTV
+111 APVQKGTAA
-119 VAATEEKVGVGQTL
+119 VATDEKVGLGQTL

-160 LGGSP
+160 LGGTP

-187 IAFKMMIP
+187 IGFKMMIP

-212 PGMITGLVANTGE
+212 PGMITGIVANTGE

-245 GYVTLTVKRVKV
+245 GYVTLAIKRVKV

-267 IVIPLVAT
+267 IVIPMLAT

-290 AGVFSGLTNWLSGL
+290 AGLFTALTNWLSGL

-341 TGQAAPMGMI
+341 TGQTAPMGMI

-361 QGLATVLRRKVYD
+361 QGLATVLRRKLYD
-374 ESEQEL
+374 DSEQEM

-437 VALLGAVHGVPGYLI
+437 VAVLGAVHGIPGYLI
-452 AIALGSTVTAL
+452 AIALGSIVTAL
-463 MTLGLKMRHQAKQ
+463 MTVGLKMRHQAKPA
-476 QEAAAVPA
+476 EAPA
-484 AAAREQ
+484 AASLEQ
-490 SEQAIGSGAGA
+490 SEQAVVSGSGAA
-501 ATAVATAPAK
+501 RSATAVAIAPAK
-511 VGLAQYITPETVA
+511 VGLAQYITAETVA
-524 VDLTATDRD
+524 VELTATDRD

-545 TGKVVDPAAVV
+545 TGKVNDPAAVV
-556 TSALAR
+556 ASALAR
-562 EAPVSTGLGDGI
+562 EATVSTGLGDGI

-583 VSEPVVVYARSRTGI
+583 VSAPVVVYARSRAGI
-598 DWSSRDGVPASEI
+598 DWSSRDGKPASEL

-622 DAHLSILSALSRK
+622 DAHLTILGALSRK
-635 LVNPAFRSKLSA
+635 LVNPQFRSELSA

-652 AYELLSNVQ
+652 AYELLATVQ

>member
-1 MGRISG
+1 M
-7 ATYGGSVRYVAVTA
+7 RYVAITA

-32 AEKLQTA
+32 AEKLEMA
-39 AAAAGHQIKVET
+39 AADAGHEIKVET

-59 VLTAADIAAADAVII
+59 VLPAADIAAADAVII

-82 DRFAGKKVLKVGV
+82 DRFAGKNVLKGGV

-101 PAELLDRAIN
+101 PAELLERAVN
-111 APVQGGTV
+111 APVQAGTAA
-119 VAATEEKVGVGQTL
+119 AATEEKGSLGATL

-160 LGGSP
+160 LGGTP

-177 FWWKMLQIGT
+177 FWGKMLEIGS
-187 IAFKMMIP
+187 IAFKLMIP

-212 PGMITGLVANTGE
+212 PGMITGIVANTGS

-245 GYVTLTVKRVKV
+245 GYVTLAIKRVKV

-267 IVIPLVAT
+267 IVIPMFAT
-275 VVSSLA
+275 VISSLA

-290 AGVFSGLTNWLSGL
+290 AGLFTGLTNWLSGL

-341 TGQAAPMGMI
+341 TGQTAPMGMI

-361 QGLATVLRRKVYD
+361 QGLATVLRRKLYN
-374 ESEQEL
+374 ETEHEM

-402 DPARVIPAN
+402 DPARVIPSN

-422 ALFGATNAVPHGGGI
+422 ALFGATNSVPHGGGI

-452 AIALGSTVTAL
+452 AIILGSVVTAL
-463 MTLGLKMRHQAKQ
+463 LTVGLKARHQATPLGAAE
-476 QEAAAVPA
+476 EAV
-484 AAAREQ
+484 RDQ
-490 SEQAIGSGAGA
+490 SEQAIGSGAATVAAGGA
-501 ATAVATAPAK
+501 GTALATAPAK

-538 LVGIAAR
+538 LVDIAAR
-545 TGKVVDPAAVV
+545 TGRVTDPAEVLS
-556 TSALAR
+556 SALAR
-562 EAPVSTGLGDGI
+562 EAFVSTGLGDGI

-583 VSEPVVVYARSRTGI
+583 VSEPVVVYARSRAGI
-598 DWSSRDGVPASEI
+598 DWGSRDGKPASEL
-611 FLIAVPEQAAG
+611 FLIAVPEHAAG
-622 DAHLSILSALSRK
+622 DTHLTILGSLSRK
-635 LVNPAFRSKLSA
+635 LVNPQWRSELSG

-652 AYELLSNVQ
+652 AYELLSTVQ

>member
-1 MGRISG
+1 
-7 ATYGGSVRYVAVTA
+7 VRYVAITA

-32 AEKLQTA
+32 AEKLQMA
-39 AAAAGHQIKVET
+39 ASEAGHEIKVET

-59 VLTAADIAAADAVII
+59 VLSAADIAAADAVII

-111 APVQGGTV
+111 APVQQGTAPVATDEKGGLVT
-119 VAATEEKVGVGQTL
+119 TL
-133 YRALMAGVS
+133 YKALMGGVS

-160 LGGSP
+160 LGGTP
-165 DPSGGLVVPEGS
+165 DAEGGLVVPEGS

-187 IAFKMMIP
+187 IAFQMMIP

-212 PGMITGLVANTGE
+212 PGMITGIVANTGT
-225 LYGSEAGSGFLG
+225 LYGSQAGSGFLG
-237 AIVAGFLA
+237 AILAGFLA
-245 GYVTLTVKRVKV
+245 GYVTLAVKRVKV

-267 IVIPLVAT
+267 IVIPMVAT

-290 AGVFSGLTNWLSGL
+290 AGLFTALTNWLSGL
-304 TGANAVVLGVIL
+304 TGANAVVLGIIL

-341 TGQAAPMGMI
+341 TGQTAPMGMI
-351 GAAIAAPPIG
+351 GAAIAAPAIG
-361 QGLATVLRRKVYD
+361 QGLATVLRRKLYND
-374 ESEQEL
+374 SEQEM

-422 ALFGATNAVPHGGGI
+422 ALFGVTNAVPHGGGI
-437 VALLGAVHGVPGYLI
+437 VAVLGAVHGIPGYLI

-463 MTLGLKMRHQAKQ
+463 MTLGLKMRHRAKTA
-476 QEAAAVPA
+476 EAPAAVPSV
-484 AAAREQ
+484 Q
-490 SEQAIGSGAGA
+490 SEPPVGSASGAATATAPAPAGA
-501 ATAVATAPAK
+501 ATAVAIAPAK
-511 VGLAQYITPETVA
+511 VGLAQYITADTVA
-524 VDLTATDRD
+524 VELTATDRD

-545 TGKVVDPAAVV
+545 TGKVDDPAAVV
-556 TSALAR
+556 ASALAR
-562 EAPVSTGLGDGI
+562 EATVSTGLGDGI

-583 VSEPVVVYARSRTGI
+583 VSEPVVVYARSRAGI
-598 DWSSRDGVPASEI
+598 DWSSRDGKPATEL

-622 DAHLSILSALSRK
+622 DAHLTILGALSRK
-635 LVNPAFRSKLSA
+635 LVNPQFRAELST

-652 AYELLSNVQ
+652 AYELLTTVQ

>member
-1 MGRISG
+1 M
-7 ATYGGSVRYVAVTA
+7 RYVAITA

-32 AEKLQTA
+32 AEKLQMA
-39 AAAAGHQIKVET
+39 AAESGHEIKVET

-59 VLTAADIAAADAVII
+59 VLTAADAVII

-95 ADGVHK
+95 ADGVQK

-111 APVQGGTV
+111 APVQSGTAAV
-119 VAATEEKVGVGQTL
+119 ATEEKTGLGQTL

-160 LGGSP
+160 LGGTP
-165 DPSGGLVVPEGS
+165 DAEGGLVVPEGS
-177 FWWKMLQIGT
+177 FWWKLLQIGT

-212 PGMITGLVANTGE
+212 PGMITGIVANTGD
-225 LYGSEAGSGFLG
+225 LYGSAAGSGFLG
-237 AIVAGFLA
+237 AILAGFLA
-245 GYVTLTVKRVKV
+245 GYVTRAVKRVKV

-267 IVIPLVAT
+267 IVIPLFAT
-275 VVSSLA
+275 VFSCLV

-290 AGVFSGLTNWLSGL
+290 AGLFTGLTNWLSGL
-304 TGANAVVLGVIL
+304 TGANAVVLGIIL

-341 TGQAAPMGMI
+341 TGQTAPMGMI

-361 QGLATVLRRKVYD
+361 QGLATVLRRKLYD
-374 ESEQEL
+374 DSEQEL

-437 VALLGAVHGVPGYLI
+437 VALLGAVHGIPGYLI

-463 MTLGLKMRHQAKQ
+463 MTLGLKMRHQAKTA
-476 QEAAAVPA
+476 EAPA
-484 AAAREQ
+484 AESLVQPAVGA
-490 SEQAIGSGAGA
+490 GSGAALA
-501 ATAVATAPAK
+501 ATAVAVAPAK
-511 VGLAQYITPETVA
+511 VGLAQYITAETVA
-524 VDLTATDRD
+524 VELTSTDRD

-545 TGKVVDPAAVV
+545 TGKVNDPAAVV
-556 TSALAR
+556 ASALAR
-562 EAPVSTGLGDGI
+562 EATVSTGLGDGI

-583 VSEPVVVYARSRTGI
+583 VAEPVVVYARSRAGI
-598 DWSSRDGVPASEI
+598 DWSSRDGKPATEL

-622 DAHLSILSALSRK
+622 DAHLTILGALSRK
-635 LVNPAFRSKLSA
+635 LVNPQFRSELSA

-652 AYELLSNVQ
+652 AYELLTTVSNG

>member
-1 MGRISG
+1 M
-7 ATYGGSVRYVAVTA
+7 RYVAITA

-39 AAAAGHQIKVET
+39 AAEAGHEIKVET

-82 DRFAGKKVLKVGV
+82 DRFAGKRVLKVGV

-101 PAELLDRAIN
+101 PAELLTRAIS

-119 VAATEEKVGVGQTL
+119 AAVATEEKTGLGQTL

-160 LGGSP
+160 LGGTP
-165 DPSGGLVVPEGS
+165 DAEGGLAVPEGS

-187 IAFKMMIP
+187 IAFKLMIP

-212 PGMITGLVANTGE
+212 PGMITGIVANTGE
-225 LYGSEAGSGFLG
+225 LYGSGAGSGFLG
-237 AIVAGFLA
+237 AILAGFLA
-245 GYVTLTVKRVKV
+245 GYVTLTIKRVKV

-267 IVIPLVAT
+267 IVIPLFAT
-275 VVSSLA
+275 VISCLA

-341 TGQAAPMGMI
+341 TGQTAPMGMI

-361 QGLATVLRRKVYD
+361 QGLATVLRRKLYD
-374 ESEQEL
+374 DSEQEL

-437 VALLGAVHGVPGYLI
+437 VALLGAVHGVVGYFI
-452 AIALGSTVTAL
+452 AIAAGSAVTAL
-463 MTLGLKMRHQAKQ
+463 MTVGLKMRHRAKQ
-476 QEAAAVPA
+476 SHADEAPAAAVIEQSTIGSGTG
-484 AAAREQ
+484 AAAR
-490 SEQAIGSGAGA
+490 A
-501 ATAVATAPAK
+501 AVATAPAK
-511 VGLAQYITPETVA
+511 VALAQYITPDTVA
-524 VDLTATDRD
+524 VELTASDRD

-545 TGKVVDPAAVV
+545 TGKVKDPAAVV
-556 TSALAR
+556 SSALAR
-562 EAPVSTGLGDGI
+562 EAVVSTGLGDGI

-583 VSEPVVVYARSRTGI
+583 VSEPVVVYARSRAGI
-598 DWSSRDGVPASEI
+598 DWSSRDGQPATEL

-622 DAHLSILSALSRK
+622 NTHLSILGSLSRK
-635 LVNPAFRSKLSA
+635 LVNAQFRSELSA
-647 AGPDR
+647 AGPER
-652 AYELLSNVQ
+652 AYELLSSIE

>member
-1 MGRISG
+1 M
-7 ATYGGSVRYVAVTA
+7 RYVAVTA

-32 AEKLQTA
+32 AEKLQVA
-39 AAAAGHQIKVET
+39 AADAGHEIKVET

-101 PAELLDRAIN
+101 PAELLERAVN
-111 APVQGGTV
+111 APVQAGAV
-119 VAATEEKVGVGQTL
+119 AAATEEKGSLGETL
-133 YRALMAGVS
+133 YRSLMAGVS

-160 LGGSP
+160 LGGTP
-165 DPSGGLVVPEGS
+165 DPEGGLAVPEGS

-187 IAFKMMIP
+187 IAFQMMIP

-212 PGMITGLVANTGE
+212 PGMITGIVANTGE

-245 GYVTLTVKRVKV
+245 GYVTLAIKRVKV

-267 IVIPLVAT
+267 IVIPMFAT
-275 VVSSLA
+275 VVSCLA

-290 AGVFSGLTNWLSGL
+290 AGLFSALTNWLSGL
-304 TGANAVVLGVIL
+304 TGANAVVLGIIL

-341 TGQAAPMGMI
+341 TGQEAPMGMI

-361 QGLATVLRRKVYD
+361 QGLATVLRRKLYD
-374 ESEQEL
+374 DSEQEM

-437 VALLGAVHGVPGYLI
+437 VALLGAVHGIPGYLI

-463 MTLGLKMRHQAKQ
+463 MTVGLKLRHRAKAGDV
-476 QEAAAVPA
+476 EAPVVESIESAGGAVGA
-484 AAAREQ
+484 AAA
-490 SEQAIGSGAGA
+490 SAGG
-501 ATAVATAPAK
+501 AVAVVTAPAK
-511 VGLAQYITPETVA
+511 VGLAQYITPETVGA
-524 VDLTATDRD
+524 ELAATDRD

-545 TGKVVDPAAVV
+545 TGRVNDPAAVV
-556 TSALAR
+556 TSAVAR
-562 EAPVSTGLGDGI
+562 EATVSTGLGDGI

-583 VSEPVVVYARSRTGI
+583 VSEPVVVYARSRAGI
-598 DWSSRDGVPASEI
+598 DWSARDGKPATEL
-611 FLIAVPEQAAG
+611 FLIAVPEKAAG
-622 DAHLSILSALSRK
+622 DAHLSILGALSRK
-635 LVNPAFRSKLSA
+635 LVNAGFRAELSA
-647 AGPDR
+647 AGADR
-652 AYELLSNVQ
+652 AYELLATVQ

>member
-1 MGRISG
+1 M
-7 ATYGGSVRYVAVTA
+7 RYVAITA

-32 AEKLQTA
+32 AEKLQMA
-39 AAAAGHQIKVET
+39 ASEAGHEIKVET

-82 DRFAGKKVLKVGV
+82 DRFAGKKVLTVGV

-111 APVQGGTV
+111 APVQGGTAA
-119 VAATEEKVGVGQTL
+119 VAMEEKGGLGQTL

-160 LGGSP
+160 LGGTP
-165 DPSGGLVVPEGS
+165 DPSGGLVVPEGT

-187 IAFKMMIP
+187 IGFKLMIP

-212 PGMITGLVANTGE
+212 PGMITGIVANTGE
-225 LYGSEAGSGFLG
+225 LYGSEAGSGFIG

-245 GYVTLTVKRVKV
+245 GYVTLAIKRVKV

-267 IVIPLVAT
+267 IVIPLFAT

-290 AGVFSGLTNWLSGL
+290 AGLFTALTNWLSGL

-341 TGQAAPMGMI
+341 TGQTAPMGMI

-361 QGLATVLRRKVYD
+361 QGLATVLRRRLYD
-374 ESEQEL
+374 DSEQEL

-463 MTLGLKMRHQAKQ
+463 MTLGLKMRHRAKTAETP
-476 QEAAAVPA
+476 EAAPLEKL
-484 AAAREQ
+484 EQ
-490 SEQAIGSGAGA
+490 PVGSGSGAAQA
-501 ATAVATAPAK
+501 ATAVAIAPAK
-511 VGLAQYITPETVA
+511 VGLAQYITAETVA
-524 VDLTATDRD
+524 VELTATDRD

-545 TGKVVDPAAVV
+545 TGKVNDPATVV

-562 EAPVSTGLGDGI
+562 EATVSTGLGDGI

-583 VSEPVVVYARSRTGI
+583 VSEPVVVYARSRAGI
-598 DWSSRDGVPASEI
+598 DWSSRDGKPATEL

-622 DAHLSILSALSRK
+622 DAHLTILGALSRK
-635 LVNPAFRSKLSA
+635 LVNAQFRSELST

-652 AYELLSNVQ
+652 AYELLSDVQ

>member
-1 MGRISG
+1 M
-7 ATYGGSVRYVAVTA
+7 RYVAITA

-32 AEKLQTA
+32 AEKLQA
-39 AAAAGHQIKVET
+39 AASEAGHEIKVET

-82 DRFAGKKVLKVGV
+82 DRFAGKRVLQVGV

-101 PAELLDRAIN
+101 PAELLVRAVN
-111 APVQGGTV
+111 APVQAGTV
-119 VAATEEKVGVGQTL
+119 AVATEDKGSLGATL
-133 YRALMAGVS
+133 YRSLMAGVS

-160 LGGSP
+160 LGGTP
-165 DPSGGLVVPEGS
+165 DPEGGLVVPDGS
-177 FWWKMLQIGT
+177 FWGKMLEIGS
-187 IAFKMMIP
+187 IAFTLMIP

-207 RPGLV
+207 RPGLA
-212 PGMITGLVANTGE
+212 PGMITGIVANTGS

-245 GYVTLTVKRVKV
+245 GYVTLAVKGVKV

-267 IVIPLVAT
+267 IVIPLFAT

-290 AGVFSGLTNWLSGL
+290 AGLFTALTTWLSGL
-304 TGANAVVLGVIL
+304 TGANAVVLGIIL

-341 TGQAAPMGMI
+341 TGQTAPMGMI

-361 QGLATVLRRKVYD
+361 QGLATVLRRTLYD
-374 ESEQEL
+374 ESEKEM

-411 MVGGAVAGATA
+411 MAGGAVAGAVA

-437 VALLGAVHGVPGYLI
+437 VAVLGAVHGVPGYLI

-463 MTLGLKMRHQAKQ
+463 MTLGLKIRHRAKNRGA
-476 QEAAAVPA
+476 EPA
-484 AAAREQ
+484 PAMTPPERPDGTV
-490 SEQAIGSGAGA
+490 GSGVATAGA
-501 ATAVATAPAK
+501 TTAVAAAPPK
-511 VGLAQYITPETVA
+511 VGLAQYITAETVA
-524 VDLTATDRD
+524 VELSATDRD

-545 TGKVVDPAAVV
+545 TGRVLDPAAVV
-556 TSALAR
+556 AGALAR
-562 EAPVSTGLGDGI
+562 EATVSTGLGDGI

-583 VSEPVVVYARSRTGI
+583 VSEPVVVYARSRAGI
-598 DWSSRDGVPASEI
+598 DWASRDGKPASEL
-611 FLIAVPEQAAG
+611 FLIAVPEHAAG
-622 DAHLSILSALSRK
+622 DAHLTILGALSRK
-635 LVNPAFRSKLSA
+635 LVNAQFRSELSA

-652 AYELLSNVQ
+652 AYELLVSVQ

>member
-1 MGRISG
+1 M
-7 ATYGGSVRYVAVTA
+7 RYVAVTA

-32 AEKLQTA
+32 AEKLQIA
-39 AAAAGHQIKVET
+39 AADAGHEIKVET

-101 PAELLDRAIN
+101 PAELLTRALN
-111 APVQGGTV
+111 APVQSGTAS
-119 VAATEEKVGVGQTL
+119 AATEEKAGLGQTL

-160 LGGSP
+160 LGGTP
-165 DPSGGLVVPEGS
+165 DSSGGLVVPEGS
-177 FWWKMLQIGT
+177 FWWKMLQIGS
-187 IAFKMMIP
+187 IGFQMMIP

-212 PGMITGLVANTGE
+212 PGMITGIVANTGN

-237 AIVAGFLA
+237 AILAGFLA

-267 IVIPLVAT
+267 IVIPLFAT

-290 AGVFSGLTNWLSGL
+290 AGLFTGLTTWLSGL
-304 TGANAVVLGVIL
+304 TGANAVVLGIIL

-341 TGQAAPMGMI
+341 TGQDAPMGMI

-361 QGLATVLRRKVYD
+361 QGLATVLRRRLYD
-374 ESEQEL
+374 DSEQEL

-437 VALLGAVHGVPGYLI
+437 VALLGAVHGIPGYLI
-452 AIALGSTVTAL
+452 AIALGSAVTAL
-463 MTLGLKMRHQAKQ
+463 MTLGLKMRHQAQ
-476 QEAAAVPA
+476 RGGSEAPA
-484 AAAREQ
+484 AAALDQ
-490 SEQAIGSGAGA
+490 SEPAVGTVSGA

-511 VGLAQYITPETVA
+511 TVLAQYIAPDTVA
-524 VDLTATDRD
+524 VELAATGRD

-545 TGKVVDPAAVV
+545 TGKVHDPAAVV
-556 TSALAR
+556 ASALAR
-562 EAPVSTGLGDGI
+562 EATVSTGLGDGI

-583 VSEPVVVYARSRTGI
+583 VSEPVVVYARSRAGI
-598 DWSSRDGVPASEI
+598 DWSSRDGIPATEL
-611 FLIAVPEQAAG
+611 FLIAVPEHAAG
-622 DAHLSILSALSRK
+622 DTHLTILGALSRK
-635 LVNPAFRSKLSA
+635 LVNPQFRAELSA
-647 AGPDR
+647 AGPAR
-652 AYELLSNVQ
+652 AYELLAAVG

>member
-1 MGRISG
+1 M
-7 ATYGGSVRYVAVTA
+7 RYVAVTA

-32 AEKLQTA
+32 AEKLQA
-39 AAAAGHQIKVET
+39 AAAASGHEIKVET

-74 AADKNVEL
+74 AADKNVDL
-82 DRFAGKKVLKVGV
+82 GRFAGKKVLKVGV

-101 PAELLDRAIN
+101 PAELLDRAPN
-111 APVQGGTV
+111 APVQGGTAAV
-119 VAATEEKVGVGQTL
+119 ATEEKAGLGQTL

-160 LGGSP
+160 LGGTP
-165 DPSGGLVVPEGS
+165 DPDGGLVVAEGT

-187 IAFKMMIP
+187 IGFQMMIP

-212 PGMITGLVANTGE
+212 PGMITGIVANTGS

-245 GYVTLTVKRVKV
+245 GYVTLAVKRVKV

-267 IVIPLVAT
+267 IVIPLFAT

-290 AGVFSGLTNWLSGL
+290 AGLFNALTNWLSGL

-341 TGQAAPMGMI
+341 TGQTAPMGMI

-395 AIPFAAA
+395 AIPFAAT

-411 MVGGAVAGATA
+411 MAGGAVAGATA
-422 ALFGATNAVPHGGGI
+422 AVFGATNAVPHGGGI
-437 VALLGAVHGVPGYLI
+437 VAVLGAVHGIPGYLI

-463 MTLGLKMRHQAKQ
+463 MTLGLKMRHRAKHPD
-476 QEAAAVPA
+476 AAEEVPA
-484 AAAREQ
+484 AAPLEL
-490 SEQAIGSGAGA
+490 SETATGSDSPASGSAI
-501 ATAVATAPAK
+501 AVAPAPAK
-511 VGLAQYITPETVA
+511 VGLARYITPDTVA
-524 VDLTATDRD
+524 VELTATDRD

-545 TGKVVDPAAVV
+545 TGKVNNPDLVV
-556 TSALAR
+556 TTALAR
-562 EAPVSTGLGDGI
+562 EATVSTGLGDGI

-583 VSEPVVVYARSRTGI
+583 VSEPVVVYARSRAGI
-598 DWSSRDGVPASEI
+598 DWSSRDGKPVSEL
-611 FLIAVPEQAAG
+611 FLIAVPERAAG
-622 DAHLSILSALSRK
+622 EAHLTILSALSRK
-635 LVNPAFRSKLSA
+635 LVNAQFRSELSA

-652 AYELLSNVQ
+652 AYHLLATVR